1 MSGTSSDLSLG
12 IGHTPAVAGRESS
25 KADERTRPS
34 TRAPGLEPEHGFRDL
49 RQYVPADILDASFP
63 LSVRGYERHAV
74 DDHLKRVNRVIAEL
88 KVSASPQAAVRHAL
102 DVAGEKVEGLLQ
114 AARDAAEEI
123 TASATQEAEESTAR
137 VKADAA
143 QLVVN
148 ASTEAD
154 RMRTEA
160 EELIAE
166 AAAKAEE
173 TVAKARAEANE
184 ILSEAKAG
192 VETSLRRSHA
202 QAADRLRHLEE
213 ELAAMR
219 ERAET
224 RMREIEKDTEKIRKR
239 RSELLDDIRARASR
253 LGELADTAAAA
264 MPSSDATTPDAE
276 TQEPEAAEESDS
288 PVATE
293 EPSPPPRSG
302 ELIEATGK
310 PHDQTTRATGAGP
323 DS

>member
-1 MSGTSSDLSLG
+1 MSGASSDSSPG
-12 IGHTPAVAGRESS
+12 IGHTPPVAGRESS
-25 KADERTRPS
+25 RADERTRTSP
-34 TRAPGLEPEHGFRDL
+34 REPGLEQEHGFRDL

-63 LSVRGYERHAV
+63 VSVRGYDRHAV

-123 TASATQEAEESTAR
+123 TASAKQEAEESTAR
-137 VKADAA
+137 VKANAA
-143 QLVVN
+143 ELVVN

-160 EELIAE
+160 EELIAK

-184 ILSEAKAG
+184 ILSQAKAG
-192 VETSLRRSHA
+192 VETSLGRSHA
-202 QAADRLRHLEE
+202 EAADRLRHLEE
-213 ELAAMR
+213 ELGAMR

-224 RMREIEKDTEKIRKR
+224 RMREIEKDTEKLRKR
-239 RSELLDDIRARASR
+239 RSELLDDIRTRANR
-253 LGELADTAAAA
+253 LGELANAAATT
-264 MPSSDATTPDAE
+264 MPPGDATKPDAE
-276 TQEPEAAEESDS
+276 TLNLEAGEEPESPAATD
-288 PVATE
+288 
-293 EPSPPPRSG
+293 EPSPPPRTS
-302 ELIEATGK
+302 EVDEATGK
-310 PHDQTTRATGAGP
+310 LHDQTTRATAAGP
-323 DS
+323 NS